1 MAAVAVLL
9 LLVSRG
15 SRRRQID
22 VADHSG
28 RI

>member
-15 SRRRQID
+15 SRQKPID